1 MCIRD
6 RVYSLAMAGAGANAG
21 TIYGASDNSA
31 AYPASNPHDP
41 KDFVATLYHLL
52 GVPPETT
59 VTDAT
64 GRPHHVII
72 GQPIWPLVG
81 EGAWFRVSVRGATSA
96 SSCGM
101 SNCSSNPKQ
110 NSSGAR
116 LTPSFDSITCFR
128 LL

>member
-1 MCIRD
+1 
-6 RVYSLAMAGAGANAG
+6 MAGAGANAG

-41 KDFVATLYHLL
+41 KDFVATLSHLL

-81 EGAWFRVSVRGATSA
+81 
-96 SSCGM
+96 
-101 SNCSSNPKQ
+101 
-110 NSSGAR
+110 
-116 LTPSFDSITCFR
+116 
-128 LL
+128 